1 MGAHLRVDSVGV
13 DIDQRRVLED
23 VNLEV
28 ASGQSWGIAGPSGSG
43 KSTLAR
49 VLAGILIPNRGQV
62 RIDDIAMEDCDV
74 WERPAFVAQ
83 DFGLIACLT
92 AAETVSLPL
101 QIRGVHPVDVRQR
114 ASHWLG
120 AFGLETC
127 AHRPVNELSGGQ
139 RQRVAIA
146 RALGVES
153 TSVILDEP
161 TSELDL
167 VNRDLV
173 LSILID
179 AHRAGTT
186 LVIVSHDD
194 DVLAQMEGVHHL

>member
-1 MGAHLRVDSVGV
+1 
-13 DIDQRRVLED
+13 
-23 VNLEV
+23 
-28 ASGQSWGIAGPSGSG
+28 
-43 KSTLAR
+43 
-49 VLAGILIPNRGQV
+49 
-62 RIDDIAMEDCDV
+62 MERCDV

-101 QIRGVHPVDVRQR
+101 QIRGLNPVDVRQR
-114 ASHWLG
+114 ATLWLG
-120 AFGLETC
+120 AIGLESC

-146 RALGVES
+146 RALGIEA

-161 TSELDL
+161 TSELDP

-173 LSILID
+173 LSILAE
-179 AHRAGTT
+179 AHRGGTT

-194 DVLAQMEGVHHL
+194 HVLAQMEGIYHL